1 MTTEKAPKTEDK
13 KAPKEDLSEMTEE
26 QKAAEKQK
34 AEQAEM
40 RRTLNEAKAV
50 LYKFAETPEYKALPE
65 EVQNAIKRMMKKAS
79 SSGST
84 ATTQGFLED
93 MFPKAGATIDEFELF
108 KNTRMGRGEMQK
120 KVHYAMRRADKDNKL
135 WIRFDPKLGEGSWI
149 LDAVGGDM
157 PKGWTEDM
165 LPQTREAK

>member
-1 MTTEKAPKTEDK
+1 MAKNDTTKTNEAKDLNEATPEQLEK
-13 KAPKEDLSEMTEE
+13 
-26 QKAAEKQK
+26 EKQK

-40 RRTLNEAKAV
+40 RRTLNEAKAT
-50 LYKFAETPEYKALPE
+50 LYKFAETPEYKALSE

-84 ATTQGFLED
+84 ATTQGFLEGL
-93 MFPKAGATIDEFELF
+93 FPKVGTAIDEFELF
-108 KNTRMGRGEMQK
+108 KETRMGRGEMQK
-120 KVHYAMRRADKDNKL
+120 KVHYAMRRADNDNKL
-135 WIRFDPKLGEGSWI
+135 WIRFDSKLGEGSWV

-165 LPQTREAK
+165 LPQTREPKA